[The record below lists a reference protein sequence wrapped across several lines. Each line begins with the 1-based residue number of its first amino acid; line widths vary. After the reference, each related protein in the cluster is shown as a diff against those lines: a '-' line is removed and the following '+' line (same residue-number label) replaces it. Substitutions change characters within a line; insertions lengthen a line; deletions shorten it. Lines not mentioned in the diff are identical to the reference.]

1 MEQLSVTMELAREAH
16 EKWLMKNNRNDLEKA
31 IEYYTDILAVD
42 PMSVETQY
50 RLTMLLWES
59 GQISLSTAIE
69 KCKRAVSISPSN
81 VNARLYTGYF
91 LKIADKYNDAEK
103 EFKKAISINPI
114 KSSRPR
120 MNIGLMHSEK
130 LFKGEV
136 TFNHFIK
143 SFYYLSTG
151 ILTGLFDYSCIN
163 MFIKKIKDKTT
174 VGSFLAAGKI
184 LKLLGLEKTAVGTY
198 KNAGIKTEHPEIFNK
213 IIGDININNENFEEA
228 LAEYEKVLEAQPFD
242 RETLLKKATILQIYK
257 KDKIYEAIE
266 TYTLALNTEG
276 EKEYIYYELGHL
288 YLKTNDVINAVN
300 AFTMAV
306 SENNTNPYFHNAL
319 GFAYFQAG
327 QYDEAE
333 DHYLLAIG
341 LNPDPE
347 WTATVCNAA
356 ALIYADIKN
365 RPDKAIQLY
374 KQSISLAPN
383 CADTYSAL
391 GDLYFDEEEYGLAI
405 ENYTKSLSLNPND
418 AYIYSKYATSLWQ
431 KDMTEEAIV
440 AYKTAIDKDETYA
453 PAYNNLGVVYLDG
466 KKDLFSAKDAFE
478 EAVKQSPEYV
488 MAHFNLGRV
497 YEQFGDKVQAA
508 KIFSKALKLNE
519 EKHETDK
526 ELIEDKIRQLFE
538 V

>member
-1 MEQLSVTMELAREAH
+1 MEQISETMELAREAH
-16 EKWLMKNNRNDLEKA
+16 EKWIMKNNRCDLEKA
-31 IEYYTDILAVD
+31 IEYYTNILMVN
-42 PMSVETQY
+42 PSSIETQY

-59 GQISLSTAIE
+59 GQISLATAIE
-69 KCKRAVSISPSN
+69 KCRHAVSLSPN
-81 VNARLYTGYF
+81 NANARLYSGYF
-91 LKIADKYNDAEK
+91 LKIADKYAEAET

-130 LFKGEV
+130 LFNGEV

-151 ILTGLFDYSCIN
+151 LLTGLFDYSCLS
-163 MFIKKIKDKTT
+163 MLIKKVKDKTT
-174 VGSFLAAGKI
+174 VGSFLAIGKI
-184 LKLLGLEKTAVGTY
+184 LKSLGLEKPAVTTF

-213 IIGDININNENFEEA
+213 IVGDININNENADEA

-242 RETLLKKATILQIYK
+242 RETLLKKATILQTYK
-257 KDKIYEAIE
+257 KDKTEEAIE
-266 TYTLALNTEG
+266 AYTLALNTEG

-288 YLKTNDVINAVN
+288 YLRADDIINAVN

-306 SENNTNPYFHNAL
+306 NEDNTNPYFHNAL
-319 GFAYFQAG
+319 GFAYFKAG

-347 WTATVCNAA
+347 WTATVCSAT

-365 RPDKAIQLY
+365 RPDKAIQMY
-374 KQSISLAPN
+374 KQSISLDPN
-383 CADTYSAL
+383 CADTYSSL
-391 GDLYFDEEEYGLAI
+391 GDLYFDEENYELAM

-418 AYIYSKYATSLWQ
+418 AYIYNKYATSLWQ
-431 KDMTEEAIV
+431 KDMTEEAII
-440 AYKTAIDKDETYA
+440 AYKTAIDKDDAYA

-466 KKDLFSAKDAFE
+466 KKDLFSAKDSFE
-478 EAVKQSPEYV
+478 EAIKKSPEYV

-497 YEQFGDKVQAA
+497 YEQFGDKIKAA
-508 KIFSKALKLNE
+508 KIYSKALSLNNE
-519 EKHETDK
+519 NPETDN
-526 ELIEDKIRQLFE
+526 ELIEDKIKQLFE